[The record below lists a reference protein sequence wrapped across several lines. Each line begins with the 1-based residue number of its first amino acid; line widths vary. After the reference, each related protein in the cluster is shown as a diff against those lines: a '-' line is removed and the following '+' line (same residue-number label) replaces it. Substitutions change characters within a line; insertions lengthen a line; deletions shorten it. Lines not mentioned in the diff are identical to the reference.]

1 MADRLIQL
9 LCLRKISVLRIKSK
23 RIKSNIKPHLG
34 ALALLF
40 LMAPAPAP
48 AQAADSQPRD
58 VYRQLDLFG
67 QILETVRKEHVA
79 PKNDE
84 ELIRAAINGMLS
96 SLDPH
101 SSWLDPETYKNM
113 QISTRG
119 EFGGLGI
126 EVTMENGLIKV
137 VTPIDGTPADRAGVL
152 ASDLITHL
160 DGAPVLGMTLS
171 EAVSIMR
178 GKPRTKIK
186 ITIRRGN
193 RKEPLNIVIIRDII
207 EIKAVSSRS
216 EGQIGYLRLTT
227 FNERATE
234 NLSKAIRKLQ
244 RETRNGPQGY
254 ILDLRN
260 NPGGL
265 LDQAVSVA
273 DLFLRRGEIVS
284 IRGRADKGGQSGDRY
299 NARGGDITDDKP
311 IIVLINGGSAS
322 ASEIVAGALQD
333 QRRAITLG
341 TLSFGKGSVQ
351 TVRPLG
357 QGNGALRLTTA
368 RYYTPSGR
376 SIQAHGVVPDIVI
389 RQKLDKKDKD
399 RLGITGETD
408 LRGHLDS
415 SDKDKR
421 SGSASFI
428 PKEKGKDTQLNYA
441 LDLMRAVVVNNSL
454 AAK

>member
-1 MADRLIQL
+1 MADRLTQL
-9 LCLRKISVLRIKSK
+9 LCLQKISARKIT
-23 RIKSNIKPHLG
+23 PYLG
-34 ALALLF
+34 LFMLLAWLG
-40 LMAPAPAP
+40 P
-48 AQAADSQPRD
+48 AQAADSAQQRD

-67 QILETVRKEHVA
+67 QILETVRKEHVS

-101 SSWLDPETYKNM
+101 SSWLDAETYKSM
-113 QISTRG
+113 QINTRG

-126 EVTMENGLIKV
+126 EVTMDNGLIKV
-137 VTPIDGTPADRAGVL
+137 VSPIADTPADRAGVL
-152 ASDLITHL
+152 AGDLITHL
-160 DGAPVLGMTLS
+160 DGEPVLGMTLS
-171 EAVSIMR
+171 DAVSRMR

-186 ITIRRGN
+186 IKIRREG
-193 RKEPLNIVIIRDII
+193 RKQPLELVITRAII
-207 EIKAVSSRS
+207 EIKAVTSRS

-234 NLSKAIRKLQ
+234 NLSKAIRKLK
-244 RETRNGPQGY
+244 RETKNGPQGY

-265 LDQAVSVA
+265 LDQAVAVA

-284 IRGRADKGGQSGDRY
+284 IRGRADKKGQSGDRY
-299 NARGGDITDDKP
+299 NARGGDLTNDKP

-333 QRRAITLG
+333 QRRAITVG

-389 RQKLDKKDKD
+389 NQKLDAKDKE

-408 LRGHLDS
+408 LRGHLDTGN
-415 SDKDKR
+415 KNKR
-421 SGSASFI
+421 SGSASYI
-428 PKEKGKDTQLNYA
+428 PKEVEKDTQLNYA
-441 LDLMRAVVVNNSL
+441 FDLMRAVVANNAL
-454 AAK
+454 AAAAK